1 MAKELS
7 QYQKGVIKRYYD
19 NLGNISAQKL
29 GELVSDLYLA
39 KDKTNIKNMWKAAE
53 TALGNLGVKPDRI
66 KKVVDAKD
74 LEALAS
80 LVGELF

>member
-1 MAKELS
+1 MAKEYTP
-7 QYQKGVIKRYYD
+7 YQKGIIKRYYD
-19 NLGNISAQKL
+19 NLGDISAQKL

-39 KDKTNIKNMWKAAE
+39 KDKTNVKNLWKAAE
-53 TALGNLGVKPDRI
+53 TALGHLGVKPDRI